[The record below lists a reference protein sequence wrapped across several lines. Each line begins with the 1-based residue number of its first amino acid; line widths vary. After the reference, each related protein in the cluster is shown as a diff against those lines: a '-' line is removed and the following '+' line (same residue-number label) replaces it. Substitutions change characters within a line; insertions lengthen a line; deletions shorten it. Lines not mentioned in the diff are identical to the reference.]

1 MRILIVEDDKK
12 IASFVINGLKQNG
25 FAVDHSSNGEDALA
39 LARATPYD
47 AAIVDVML
55 PKLDG
60 LSLVHGLRNEKIK
73 IPVIILSAKASVD
86 DRIRGL
92 QAGGDDYLTKPFA
105 FSELLARVQALIR
118 RSSQTSEPTRLTV
131 ADLTVDL
138 LTREVTR
145 AGKKIELQSREF
157 ALLEYMMRNAGRVI
171 TKTMILEH
179 IWDYSFDPQTNIVD
193 VLVHRLRNKI
203 DKDFSVKLIHT
214 YRGVGYA
221 LKAAP

>member
-1 MRILIVEDDKK
+1 MRILVVEDDKK
-12 IASFVINGLKQNG
+12 IASFVVNGLKQNG
-25 FAVDHSSNGEDALA
+25 FAVDHSNNGEDALA
-39 LARATPYD
+39 LARSTPYD
-47 AAIVDVML
+47 AAVVDVML

-60 LSLVHGLRNEKIK
+60 LSLVQSLRGERIK
-73 IPVIILSAKASVD
+73 TPVIILSAKASVD

-118 RSSQTSEPTRLTV
+118 RSSQTTEPTRLTIS
-131 ADLTVDL
+131 DLTVDL

-145 AGKKIELQSREF
+145 DGKKIDLQTREF
-157 ALLEYMMRNAGRVI
+157 ALLEYMIRNAGRVI

-193 VLVHRLRNKI
+193 VLVHRLRSKI
-203 DKDFSVKLIHT
+203 DKDFAVKLIHT

-221 LKAAP
+221 LKTA